1 MKSILSSKAVWLNF
15 ITLLLG
21 VLAMAQGLEMFQDL
35 APWLVFIS
43 GVLNLV
49 LRVFFTSKPVTEYA
63 STQS

>member
-1 MKSILSSKAVWLNF
+1 MKSILSSKAVWFNF

-35 APWLVFIS
+35 APWLVFVS

-49 LRVFFTSKPVTEYA
+49 LRVFFTSKPITEYA